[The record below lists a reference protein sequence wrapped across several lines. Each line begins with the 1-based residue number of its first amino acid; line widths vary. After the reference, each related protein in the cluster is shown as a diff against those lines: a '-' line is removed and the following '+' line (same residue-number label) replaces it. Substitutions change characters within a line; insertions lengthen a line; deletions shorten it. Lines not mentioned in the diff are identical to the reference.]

1 MLSFYFQHCMCTSNC
16 KSVSFLKE
24 DICILNKCIIK
35 FSSKTNAQNY
45 VYLVKHHRGGDKIHI
60 RTLLQYMVTP
70 NVSCAYIKSVCI
82 NKTGQ
87 MNHSPGCIS
96 VIGCNLC
103 ETQMDVFMNT

>member
-1 MLSFYFQHCMCTSNC
+1 MYNQIQFKNECTELC
-16 KSVSFLKE
+16 LF
-24 DICILNKCIIK
+24 
-35 FSSKTNAQNY
+35 SKTPSG
-45 VYLVKHHRGGDKIHI
+45 GGDKIHI